1 MIHNGTF
8 KWSIYH
14 PIILKII
21 YLSSDLLNSLSL
33 SLFIA
38 WTSQGQVSSISWVIF
53 LHGAVFPFF
62 LQCFPLFLCLF
73 LNREVLMPFPLSP
86 RKILSSLKDQLR
98 LHSITVPLLLLTHIT
113 HIGLVPSLS
122 PWIVLVHWL
131 YSSFL
136 VLMSLC
142 NDFWILS
149 KKDISYWF
157 ANSYHL
163 V

>member
-73 LNREVLMPFPLSP
+73 LIP
-86 RKILSSLKDQLR
+86 ILIPILFFHFFSFLCIKYTSLKKIYHILR
-98 LHSITVPLLLLTHIT
+98 MGILQTNYLFQRSVGNYFLTLGVIFNRLT
-113 HIGLVPSLS
+113 E
-122 PWIVLVHWL
+122 
-131 YSSFL
+131 YKY
-136 VLMSLC
+136 
-142 NDFWILS
+142 N
-149 KKDISYWF
+149 KK
-157 ANSYHL
+157 
-163 V
+163 

>member
-73 LNREVLMPFPLSP
+73 LIPIP
-86 RKILSSLKDQLR
+86 ILFFHFFSFLCIKYTSLKKIYHILR
-98 LHSITVPLLLLTHIT
+98 MGILQTNYLFQRSVGNYFLTLGVIFNRLT
-113 HIGLVPSLS
+113 E
-122 PWIVLVHWL
+122 
-131 YSSFL
+131 YKY
-136 VLMSLC
+136 
-142 NDFWILS
+142 N
-149 KKDISYWF
+149 KK
-157 ANSYHL
+157 
-163 V
+163 

>member
-8 KWSIYH
+8 KCSIYH

-53 LHGAVFPFF
+53 LHGAVLPFF

-73 LNREVLMPFPLSP
+73 LIPILIPILFFHVFSFPCI
-86 RKILSSLKDQLR
+86 KYTSLKKIYHILR
-98 LHSITVPLLLLTHIT
+98 MGILQTNYLFQHGVGNYFLTLGVIFNRLT
-113 HIGLVPSLS
+113 E
-122 PWIVLVHWL
+122 
-131 YSSFL
+131 YKY
-136 VLMSLC
+136 
-142 NDFWILS
+142 N
-149 KKDISYWF
+149 KK
-157 ANSYHL
+157 
-163 V
+163 